1 MNPHHIKAYN
11 VVSKEF
17 SMSTGTRLPVSR
29 SYAVQ
34 AVTAYNRGKERGRK
48 AMSPTAFFKLCCVPV
63 SVLKAFFADYMM
75 ASVLERMFVI
85 KKGIAALLPKC
96 WVMLSFYVQGCR
108 LLRMKTLYMYRL
120 SSWRHILWQSYSCTR
135 EGLRCDC

>member
-34 AVTAYNRGKERGRK
+34 AVTAYNRAKNGDGSYESG
-48 AMSPTAFFKLCCVPV
+48 
-63 SVLKAFFADYMM
+63 SVF
-75 ASVLERMFVI
+75 
-85 KKGIAALLPKC
+85 
-96 WVMLSFYVQGCR
+96 
-108 LLRMKTLYMYRL
+108 
-120 SSWRHILWQSYSCTR
+120 
-135 EGLRCDC
+135 